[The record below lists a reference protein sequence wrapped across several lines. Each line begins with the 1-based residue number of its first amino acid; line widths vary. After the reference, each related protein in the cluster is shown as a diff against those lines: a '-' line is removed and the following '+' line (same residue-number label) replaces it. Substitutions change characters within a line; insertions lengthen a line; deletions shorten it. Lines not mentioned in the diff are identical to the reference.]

1 MAGVVGRVL
10 AQAVPGAMEER
21 LAATEASTADL
32 VGAVDTM
39 FVLFSAYL
47 VFFMQAGFAMVS
59 APPLVLADSARGRS
73 GGPSPAS
80 LAPGRPNPG
89 PLPVPGPDATCPA
102 APARPGFPL
111 HSGSRRRPGLP
122 LRRYFSLTLSL
133 PPLPRPAATPSPT

>member
-1 MAGVVGRVL
+1 MAGVMGRAL

-59 APPLVLADSARGRS
+59 PHPPSRLWR
-73 GGPSPAS
+73 
-80 LAPGRPNPG
+80 RP
-89 PLPVPGPDATCPA
+89 
-102 APARPGFPL
+102 APALPR
-111 HSGSRRRPGLP
+111 HSPDVRRPG
-122 LRRYFSLTLSL
+122 
-133 PPLPRPAATPSPT
+133 AANT